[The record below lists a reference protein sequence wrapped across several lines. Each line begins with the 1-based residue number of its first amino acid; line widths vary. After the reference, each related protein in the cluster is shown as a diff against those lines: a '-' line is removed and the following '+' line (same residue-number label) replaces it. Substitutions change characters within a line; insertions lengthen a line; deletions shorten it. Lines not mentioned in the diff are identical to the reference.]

1 MKSMP
6 DRPGKPVPEETS
18 PPGEQRDEER
28 YVNLERIKRTKEDY
42 ESFMKELN
50 RILEELE
57 KEME

>member
-6 DRPGKPVPEETS
+6 DRPGKPVPDETS
-18 PPGEQRDEER
+18 SPDEPQDVER